1 VITANCREKFT
12 EKDFLFIVDTLADNA
27 KSKQEALV
35 ALLSD
40 PGSLDTILDDDNL
53 FQKITQSSAFSEIS
67 PYLYFY
73 LLTRH
78 VLNEYD
84 VDDRNVADYVAAM
97 LARFCSSSRMHG
109 ISSEHQRNYRYLVDM
124 MVDATNA
131 SPREA
136 FLIRS
141 HMGNY
146 SLFITGLFPDYVYR
160 QSTYGRKSPGFD
172 YYEQMGRSS
181 FQWASQH
188 RLALQFSLAE
198 ILSSLSDN
206 FRQIRIALNCL
217 TDQYIR
223 LDEGGSTLDKILRQ
237 IFFGSKPSDEP
248 EA

>member
-1 VITANCREKFT
+1 MITANCRERFT
-12 EKDFLFIVDTLADNA
+12 ERDFVFIVDTLGDDS

-35 ALLSD
+35 ELLSD
-40 PGSLDTILDDDNL
+40 PDSLDTILDDDNL
-53 FQKITQSSAFSEIS
+53 FEKITESSAFSEIS

-78 VLNEYD
+78 VLHEHD

-97 LARFCSSSRMHG
+97 LTRFCSSRRMHS
-109 ISSEHQRNYRYLVDM
+109 ISSEHDQTYHYLVDM
-124 MVDATNA
+124 MVDAAKA

-146 SLFITGLFPDYVYR
+146 SLFVTGLFPDYVYR
-160 QSTYGRKSPGFD
+160 QSTYGRKAPGFD

-188 RLALQFSLAE
+188 RMALQLSLVE
-198 ILSSLSDN
+198 ILASLSDN
-206 FRQIRIALNCL
+206 FRRVRIALNYL
-217 TDQYIR
+217 TDHYIR
-223 LDEGGSTLDKILRQ
+223 LNDSGPTLDNILRQ
-237 IFFGSKPSDEP
+237 IFFGSGQSEK
-248 EA
+248 